1 MSLVTEEQV
10 ERQCIVWFKELGYR
24 TENGQILD
32 NVAPLLRRPDLRTVI
47 LQDQLLDSLRR
58 INTDIPEDAI
68 QDAYKQ
74 ILNPNLATLVFC
86 NRQYHE
92 WLRDG
97 VTVVYHEGSNEIGK
111 RVRIID
117 YDKPENNTWL
127 VVNQFHVKGE
137 KHNRRPDLVV
147 FVNGLPLSVF
157 ELKNPADQTAD
168 IWAAYNQLQTY
179 KKDIGDLF
187 QSNVCLV
194 VSDGVYARVGSL
206 TAKKERF
213 MRWRAIDS
221 DTVDPFGQHQE
232 LETLVK
238 GLFNKQ
244 DFLSYVRDFSVFEA
258 GKSLIKKIA
267 AYHQYYAVQNA
278 VKKIVAAS
286 SEDGSKRGGV
296 VWHTQGAGKSLEMAF
311 LAGRLISEPRLNN
324 PTIVVITD
332 RQDLDGQLFGVF
344 ANSGSLLRESPISVD
359 SRAELREKL
368 IDRPSGGI
376 IFSTIQKFG
385 LKSGE
390 TQYPKLSDRHNVIVI
405 ADEAH
410 RTQYGFEP
418 KFDGK
423 TGTVKYGYAKLV
435 RDALPN
441 ATFVAFTGT
450 PISKEDRDTQAVFGE
465 YISIYDIQQAVDD
478 GATVPISYESR
489 LARITLNEASMPTI
503 DDDVEEILDSVGVDE
518 SVKNKARRQWTDL
531 EAIVGSD
538 GRLQEVAEDFVAHYE
553 TRCESQFG
561 KAMIVTMSR
570 EICIRLYD
578 KIVALRPDWHS
589 ADPQKGAIKVV
600 MTASASDPELLQRHH
615 TNKYQKKD
623 IEKRFKDENDELKV
637 VIVRDMWLTGFD
649 VPSLSTMYV
658 DKPMQGANLAQAIAR
673 VNRVFKDKPGGLIV
687 DYIGIAQQLKEA
699 YGTYSSAKGT
709 GKLTIDASEFVR
721 ILIEKIQVARDL
733 LHPVDWSNYE
743 SKALSLIPKCL
754 DHILQLEDG
763 KRRYGKVVTD
773 MTKAHAMCC
782 TTDEAK
788 ALSMEVG
795 FHQAVK
801 APLFK
806 GGSEKELGESKA
818 NIDFRF
824 RQLMS
829 EAIVGE
835 GVENIFKLAGLE
847 SPDISI
853 LSEEFLRDVSRMP
866 EKNLAVELLQSLL
879 KSEIHGG
886 SRGNIIQQRKFSEQ
900 LKIALSKYQNRSIEA
915 AQVIEELVSLAKE
928 YKRELNAKKK
938 RNLSSAEEAFYYA
951 LASNQSAKEM
961 MGDKILIQMAR
972 EIADKLRVN
981 VTVDWTVREN
991 VRAKLRVLVR
1001 TLLRRYKY
1009 PPDEREGA
1017 VDIVLEQATQFA
1029 EDTVEQM

>member
-1 MSLVTEEQV
+1 MSLVSEEQV
-10 ERQCIVWFKELGYR
+10 ERQCIEWFKELGYQS
-24 TENGQILD
+24 ENGQNID
-32 NVAPLLRRPDLRTVI
+32 NVAPLLRRLDLRTVI

-58 INTDIPEDAI
+58 LNTNIREDAI
-68 QDAYKQ
+68 QDACTQ
-74 ILNPNLATLVFC
+74 ILNPNLTTLVSC

-97 VTVVYHEGSNEIGK
+97 VKVVYREGSDEIGK
-111 RVRIID
+111 RVRLIE
-117 YDKPENNTWL
+117 YDNPENNTWL
-127 VVNQFHVKGE
+127 VVNQFHVRGE
-137 KHNRRPDLVV
+137 KHNRRPDIVV

-157 ELKNPADQTAD
+157 ELKNPADESAD
-168 IWAAYNQLQTY
+168 IWTAYNQLQTY

-206 TAKKERF
+206 TATKERF
-213 MRWRAIDS
+213 MRWRTIDGE
-221 DTVDPFGQHQE
+221 TIYQLGEHKE

-238 GLFNKQ
+238 GMFNKQ
-244 DFLSYVRDFSVFEA
+244 VFLNYVRDFSVFEE

-267 AYHQYYAVQNA
+267 AYHQYHAVQKA
-278 VKKIVAAS
+278 VKKIVVAS
-286 SEDGSKRGGV
+286 SQDGSKRGGV

-332 RQDLDGQLFGVF
+332 RQDLDGQLFSVF
-344 ANSGSLLRESPISVD
+344 ANSGNLLRESPKSID
-359 SRAELREKL
+359 SRAELREIL
-368 IDRPSGGI
+368 MDRPSGGI

-385 LKSGE
+385 LESKE
-390 TQYPKLSDRHNVIVI
+390 TKYPTLSDRHNIIVI

-450 PISKEDRDTQAVFGE
+450 PISEEDRDTQAVFGE
-465 YISIYDIQQAVDD
+465 YISIYDIQQAVED

-503 DDDVEEILDSVGVDE
+503 DDDVEEILDSVGGDE
-518 SVKNKARRQWTDL
+518 SVKNKAKRQWTEL

-538 GRLQEVAEDFVAHYE
+538 GRLQEVAEDFVAHYK

-570 EICIRLYD
+570 EICVRLYD
-578 KIVALRPDWHS
+578 KIIALRPDWHS
-589 ADPQKGAIKVV
+589 DDPQKGSIKVV
-600 MTASASDPELLQRHH
+600 MTASAFDPELLQPHH
-615 TNKYQKKD
+615 TNKNQKKD
-623 IEKRFKDENDELKV
+623 IEKRFKDENDDLKV

-673 VNRVFKDKPGGLIV
+673 VNRVFNEKPGGLIV

-699 YGTYSSAKGT
+699 FVTYSSAKGK
-709 GKLTIDASEFVR
+709 GKLTSDASEFVR
-721 ILIEKIQVARDL
+721 ILKEKIQVARDL

-743 SKALSLIPKCL
+743 SEALSLIPICL
-754 DHILQLEDG
+754 DRILQLEDG
-763 KRRYGKVVTD
+763 KRRYGSVVSD
-773 MTKAHAMCC
+773 MIKAHAMCC

-806 GGSEKELGESKA
+806 GGSEKDLNESKA

-829 EAIVGE
+829 EAIVGD

-847 SPDISI
+847 SPDISV
-853 LSEEFLRDVSRMP
+853 LSEEFLRDVVEMP
-866 EKNLAVELLQSLL
+866 QKNLAVELLQSML
-879 KSEIHGG
+879 KSEIQGG
-886 SRGNIIQQRKFSEQ
+886 SRRNITQQRKFSEQ

-915 AQVIEELVSLAKE
+915 AQVIEELVSMAIE
-928 YKRELNAKKK
+928 YKKELNARKT
-938 RNLSSAEEAFYYA
+938 RNLSSEEEAFYYA
-951 LASNQSAKEM
+951 LASNQSAKDL
-961 MGDKILIQMAR
+961 MGDEILIRMAK
-972 EIADKLRVN
+972 EIADKLRAN

-991 VRAKLRVLVR
+991 VRANLRILVK
-1001 TLLRRYKY
+1001 TLLIRYKY
-1009 PPDEREGA
+1009 PPDEQEGA
-1017 VDIVLEQATQFA
+1017 VDIVLEQAKQFA
-1029 EDTVEQM
+1029 EDTVSQM